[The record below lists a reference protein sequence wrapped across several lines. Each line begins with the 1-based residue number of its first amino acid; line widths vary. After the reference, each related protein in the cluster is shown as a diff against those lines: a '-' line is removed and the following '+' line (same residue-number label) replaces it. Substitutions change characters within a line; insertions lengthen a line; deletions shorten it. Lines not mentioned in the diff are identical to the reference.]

1 MSSEPAPKARKS
13 SPRSRLGRIAL
24 EAAKALPQ
32 VADGVAGAQKLWA
45 TEDEGEILTG
55 VIVAARRDA
64 RFDVELHLV
73 AQWPIES
80 LFALGD
86 EVRDRVRRA
95 AKKAELDSILGDV
108 IVAFEDLRDPSASDA
123 TGS

>member
-1 MSSEPAPKARKS
+1 
-13 SPRSRLGRIAL
+13 
-24 EAAKALPQ
+24 
-32 VADGVAGAQKLWA
+32 
-45 TEDEGEILTG
+45 
-55 VIVAARRDA
+55 
-64 RFDVELHLV
+64 
-73 AQWPIES
+73 

-108 IVAFEDLRDPSASDA
+108 IVAFEDLRDPSASEV